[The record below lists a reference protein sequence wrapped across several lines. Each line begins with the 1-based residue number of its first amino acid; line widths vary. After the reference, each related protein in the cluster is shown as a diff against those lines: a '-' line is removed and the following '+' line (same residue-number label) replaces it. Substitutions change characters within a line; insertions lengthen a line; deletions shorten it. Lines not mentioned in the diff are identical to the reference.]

1 MASSLL
7 ASTPFFSNTK
17 CQVAALVSL
26 RGRKNVTIQGPITF
40 VASFK
45 MSSSAANRRSG
56 NYLPCLWN
64 DDYLQLLRSE
74 YKGDDHVRHIEELEG
89 KVRMMLNNAEEL
101 LDQLEL
107 IDNLQRLGAS
117 QGKWIPFFSSFRDET
132 RNFRLPLKDD
142 IKAMPSLYEA
152 SYYCFEGESIM
163 EAAWNFTSEHLRYD
177 NGDVDPNLAIQVRHA
192 LELPIHWRMPRWWK
206 NTGLGE
212 KLSFA
217 RNRKILTKA
226 IALITVIDDTY
237 DVYGTLDELG
247 LFIDAVERLVVN
259 EMAYDI
265 LKEHGYNV
273 VLNLKKADKLKR
285 GDVAKSI
292 QCYMHENDVSEE
304 ASREHIRNLMRE
316 AWKKV
321 NVHRAAVY
329 PLSQNVTGII
339 LNLVRTAHCIYQH
352 GDGHGFQN
360 HKTKDHAM
368 SLLFDPIPL

>member
-1 MASSLL
+1 MKQLPNYMKICFL
-7 ASTPFFSNTK
+7 A
-17 CQVAALVSL
+17 
-26 RGRKNVTIQGPITF
+26 
-40 VASFK
+40 
-45 MSSSAANRRSG
+45 
-56 NYLPCLWN
+56 
-64 DDYLQLLRSE
+64 
-74 YKGDDHVRHIEELEG
+74 
-89 KVRMMLNNAEEL
+89 
-101 LDQLEL
+101 
-107 IDNLQRLGAS
+107 
-117 QGKWIPFFSSFRDET
+117 
-132 RNFRLPLKDD
+132 
-142 IKAMPSLYEA
+142 LYN
-152 SYYCFEGESIM
+152 S
-163 EAAWNFTSEHLRYD
+163 
-177 NGDVDPNLAIQVRHA
+177 
-192 LELPIHWRMPRWWK
+192 
-206 NTGLGE
+206 
-212 KLSFA
+212 
-217 RNRKILTKA
+217 
-226 IALITVIDDTY
+226 
-237 DVYGTLDELG
+237 
-247 LFIDAVERLVVN
+247 VN

-273 VLNLKKADKLKR
+273 VLNLKKALVDLLRSYLLEARWCHSGYTPTLEEYMNAWISKTGPLIAIPASLFVTNQINEKELEFLQSYPDILHWSSDKLKR

>member
-1 MASSLL
+1 MCGVCNNW
-7 ASTPFFSNTK
+7 FCSNAD
-17 CQVAALVSL
+17 VF
-26 RGRKNVTIQGPITF
+26 G
-40 VASFK
+40 
-45 MSSSAANRRSG
+45 
-56 NYLPCLWN
+56 
-64 DDYLQLLRSE
+64 
-74 YKGDDHVRHIEELEG
+74 
-89 KVRMMLNNAEEL
+89 
-101 LDQLEL
+101 
-107 IDNLQRLGAS
+107 
-117 QGKWIPFFSSFRDET
+117 SFRDET

-192 LELPIHWRMPRWWK
+192 LELPIHWRMPRLEARWFILYERRADL
-206 NTGLGE
+206 NPRCIAACNVGLQRYVQFG
-212 KLSFA
+212 SC
-217 RNRKILTKA
+217 RKILTKA

-247 LFIDAVERLVVN
+247 LFIDAVERWDTQAMKQLPNYMKICFLALYNSVN

-304 ASREHIRNLMRE
+304 AAREHIRNLMRE